1 MNDTEIVMAGATVAS
16 AAVALTA
23 LIVSIVGMVRSN
35 SASRDAQAARENA
48 TSAQWKMSEHLQAIA
63 EAQAIAAQAAAA
75 EGRSTVGSRSGR
87 LSARLVDRGRSQRL
101 VVANV
106 GTRALT
112 IEGIYVDQD
121 ILVGGVADDVAGA
134 SLEPGEDVALIAALT
149 LGTRF
154 PVSVTMRWRDDN
166 GEQHERTQRVTLS

>member
-1 MNDTEIVMAGATVAS
+1 
-16 AAVALTA
+16 
-23 LIVSIVGMVRSN
+23 
-35 SASRDAQAARENA
+35 
-48 TSAQWKMSEHLQAIA
+48 
-63 EAQAIAAQAAAA
+63 
-75 EGRSTVGSRSGR
+75 
-87 LSARLVDRGRSQRL
+87 L